1 MSYSET
7 NLKRRVE
14 MENTL
19 LQLMKEQSFDT
30 ITVKDMTQRLQ
41 IARKTFYSYFPNKHA
56 CLDSLTDRLIYECT
70 LEQLQGTTGQQNMPQ
85 FFQIWTD
92 FWLKN
97 RGFLEV
103 LRTNRMGEYLI
114 QRLMRY
120 ITEEHPE
127 TLKLMNTAHLP
138 CDEDILYFCIS
149 GNVALLMKWCQ
160 EGFTLPPE
168 EMVAKQLRLS
178 CLPLIHSGL

>member
-1 MSYSET
+1 MSYSES

-14 MENTL
+14 IENTL

-30 ITVKDMTQRLQ
+30 ITVKDMAQRLQ
-41 IARKTFYSYFPNKHA
+41 LARKTFYSYFPSKHA

-70 LEQLQGTTGQQNMPQ
+70 LELLQGITGQRNMAQ
-85 FFQIWTD
+85 FFRIWTE

-97 RGFLEV
+97 RVFLEA
-103 LRTNRMGEYLI
+103 LRANRMGDYLI

-120 ITEEHPE
+120 ITQEHPD
-127 TLKLMNTAHLP
+127 TLKLLNTTQLT

-149 GNVALLMKWCQ
+149 GEVALLMKWCH
-160 EGFTLPPE
+160 EGFSLPLE

-178 CLPLIHSGL
+178 GLPLIHPGQ